1 MDFQDFHID
10 RKRVAAI
17 KARALARL
25 CKGEWIWNFLRI
37 TGNPERIKEL
47 KDRGNLDG
55 RVFNFE
61 AFIPMDGKD
70 FREYPG
76 GRSGWMLDH
85 WGTEQNARSGII
97 KEDEPDS
104 ILYAFR
110 TIGDSPKVFG
120 ALKDFC
126 PDLEIKERHGCYPVK
141 VAQRLKALYPDLD
154 IDWSCQPIIME
165 GKPCPC
171 FHEDD
176 IALEE
181 YDEYGGLKNYNFENT
196 ITMDDENIRK
206 FKNLYGESGFSFS
219 KIISES
225 PNKNISENWID
236 RTNQNYDDREKI
248 GRYLAEWRYENWGT
262 PSDALFFVDEFGNK
276 IGVED
281 VVSGKF
287 SFWTRALP
295 PFKIYRKMAE
305 DGLVFEIK
313 WKSDARSRWA
323 SGSGQV
329 VDGRFR
335 YKKAMMM
342 GKEER
347 AVEEKV
353 EELFRWSPP
362 EKPLLIVQNREH
374 LDELIAYLQR
384 RIKRKVTAFLAFCD
398 RRQDVP
404 KKELVAKK
412 FEVNFSYVEKNVFQL
427 DKTLDLNFLDVSRVT
442 DMSYLFKGF
451 DFLAN
456 HSYKCRCRI
465 KLDISRWDVSN
476 VTKMAHMFDGCDY
489 VDFGNLSQWDRSK
502 VTDC

>member
-1 MDFQDFHID
+1 MDNIKID
-10 RKRVAAI
+10 RNRVAAI

-25 CKGEWIWNFLRI
+25 CQGEWIWNFLRI

-47 KDRGNLDG
+47 KERANLNG

-76 GRSGWMLDH
+76 GRFGWRLKH

-126 PDLEIKERHGCYPVK
+126 PDLEINERHCCYPVK

-171 FHEDD
+171 FNEDD

-181 YDEYGGLKNYNFENT
+181 YDEHGGLKGCDFLNS

-206 FKNLYGESGFSFS
+206 FKSLYGESGFSFS
-219 KIISES
+219 MIIPES
-225 PNKNISENWID
+225 PNKNISENRID
-236 RTNQNYDDREKI
+236 RVSQDYSDREK
-248 GRYLAEWRYENWGT
+248 WRYENWGT
-262 PSDALFFVDEFGNK
+262 PGDAFFYG
-276 IGVED
+276 
-281 VVSGKF
+281 GKLEAENVLGG
-287 SFWTRALP
+287 TRCFCTHALP

-313 WKSDARSRWA
+313 WESEAHSRWA
-323 SGSGQV
+323 HGSGQV

-342 GKEER
+342 GKEEKTLN
-347 AVEEKV
+347 EKV
-353 EELFRWSPP
+353 EALFCRIPP
-362 EKPLLIVQNREH
+362 EKPSLIVRNREH
-374 LDELIAYLQR
+374 LDELIACLRR
-384 RIKRKVTAFLAFCD
+384 RIKQNVDSFLGNCENLRGVSKKAFDEIIGFD
-398 RRQDVP
+398 I
-404 KKELVAKK
+404 
-412 FEVNFSYVEKNVFQL
+412 SYVGKNVVKL
-427 DKTLDLNFLDVSRVT
+427 NKTLDLNFWDVSRVT
-442 DMSYLFKGF
+442 DMSFLFKDFGF
-451 DFLAN
+451 LDFEYPKPRKF
-456 HSYKCRCRI
+456 HCRI
-465 KLDISRWDVSN
+465 KLDISRWDVSK

-489 VDFGNLSQWDRSK
+489 VDFGDLSGWDRSK